1 MIAMSNETNPSFKG
15 SLKAQEFI
23 QLRGH
28 NVDAAPNLNDC
39 FLKIWLPALGLM
51 RPYVSRINPTD
62 KMPDFYVPNRP
73 LALTEPAQAAMK
85 TIASIAPIQR
95 QSQWV
100 ASPAAVKSSSRLPS
114 LLARK
119 HQKTLLC
126 KPCSSSSV
134 G

>member
-51 RPYVSRINPTD
+51 PTAND
-62 KMPDFYVPNRP
+62 VVQFD
-73 LALTEPAQAAMK
+73 
-85 TIASIAPIQR
+85 I
-95 QSQWV
+95 
-100 ASPAAVKSSSRLPS
+100 
-114 LLARK
+114 
-119 HQKTLLC
+119 
-126 KPCSSSSV
+126 
-134 G
+134 